1 MNRLILSFILLVVL
15 VVVSA
20 DDEARSKAP
29 NYPTKYDNIDL
40 ESILS
45 NFRILRNYID
55 CCVDKKPC
63 DAQGLELKA
72 HIRDALENNC
82 DKCSEVQ
89 RKAVKKVCK
98 KVYTEKPEWWK
109 ELCDHFDPE
118 GKYQEKYQKFIED
131 TLAEKDD

>member
-1 MNRLILSFILLVVL
+1 MHLGIFLFTLLVGL
-15 VVVSA
+15 VVVTA
-20 DDEARSKAP
+20 HNEDRSKAP

-55 CCVDKKPC
+55 CCLDKKTC
-63 DAQGLELKA
+63 TTDGAELKT

-89 RKAVKKVCK
+89 KKAVKKVCK
-98 KVYTEKPEWWK
+98 KIYTEKPEWWK

-118 GKYQEKYQKFIED
+118 GKFQKTYQKFIDD
-131 TLAEKDD
+131 TLAEKDL